1 MHVDAE
7 GQPDLDSMR
16 FSGASAT
23 PGRHNRHQHLIT
35 LTGRRPRD
43 APGVPH
49 LTKANLAMMVLRLA
63 ASTPVPAAE
72 QAAKTFPI
80 ADYIVRVAQSKA
92 HCVPRWNTVPPRR
105 MRRMGCQQQTLC
117 QMASTRGWP
126 LHLRPNPPPTWSLDR
141 SYCDRARTLRSL
153 SDLELDSLVIFQRT
167 APTNLGIVDEEIFCA
182 TIGSDKAK
190 ALIAV
195 EPFDGSLCHTRNFLM
210 RADAEKH
217 PAVSLYVAGKAYS
230 CSGGQ
235 VVFVAA
241 LRFPR
246 SNYRALDSP
255 NFDAAPSRRYSTTA
269 VSWQRLAPCR
279 LNSSRSKMRRLRS
292 TGVTTSSGATG
303 CHRCPAYGH
312 HDMLRRKSG

>member
-1 MHVDAE
+1 MRSRVRSRTLRRARARVHRSGSPILVGKC
-7 GQPDLDSMR
+7 GQNVGTPHLSSATEVAHRRHARRGRGAARSR
-16 FSGASAT
+16 FSAVQRPSAT
-23 PGRHNRHQHLIT
+23 QGRHNRHLHLIT

-49 LTKANLAMMVLRLA
+49 LTKANLATMVLRLA

-167 APTNLGIVDEEIFCA
+167 APRISE
-182 TIGSDKAK
+182 
-190 ALIAV
+190 
-195 EPFDGSLCHTRNFLM
+195 
-210 RADAEKH
+210 
-217 PAVSLYVAGKAYS
+217 
-230 CSGGQ
+230 
-235 VVFVAA
+235 
-241 LRFPR
+241 
-246 SNYRALDSP
+246 
-255 NFDAAPSRRYSTTA
+255 
-269 VSWQRLAPCR
+269 
-279 LNSSRSKMRRLRS
+279 
-292 TGVTTSSGATG
+292 
-303 CHRCPAYGH
+303 
-312 HDMLRRKSG
+312 

>member
-1 MHVDAE
+1 
-7 GQPDLDSMR
+7 
-16 FSGASAT
+16 
-23 PGRHNRHQHLIT
+23 
-35 LTGRRPRD
+35 
-43 APGVPH
+43 
-49 LTKANLAMMVLRLA
+49 MMVLRLA

-167 APTNLGIVDEEIFCA
+167 APTNLGIVHEEIFCA

-210 RADAEKH
+210 RADAE
-217 PAVSLYVAGKAYS
+217 
-230 CSGGQ
+230 
-235 VVFVAA
+235 
-241 LRFPR
+241 
-246 SNYRALDSP
+246 
-255 NFDAAPSRRYSTTA
+255 
-269 VSWQRLAPCR
+269 
-279 LNSSRSKMRRLRS
+279 
-292 TGVTTSSGATG
+292 
-303 CHRCPAYGH
+303 
-312 HDMLRRKSG
+312 

>member
-1 MHVDAE
+1 MHVEAE

-16 FSGASAT
+16 FSAALAT

-80 ADYIVRVAQSKA
+80 ADYVVRVAQSKA
-92 HCVPRWNTVPPRR
+92 HCVPRW
-105 MRRMGCQQQTLC
+105 MGCQQQTLC

-210 RADAEKH
+210 RVDAEKH

-246 SNYRALDSP
+246 SKYRALDSP
-255 NFDAAPSRRYSTTA
+255 ELRRRALQALQHHCHFLAAPCPVPAEFISLEDA
-269 VSWQRLAPCR
+269 PLA
-279 LNSSRSKMRRLRS
+279 KHWHHHII
-292 TGVTTSSGATG
+292 G
-303 CHRCPAYGH
+303 CHRCPANGH